1 MMTTTPGKG
10 ASQTNLVG
18 VGLLLL
24 DDSHKAI
31 YANDEAVRVLT
42 YPNRPGKT
50 RALDRLFAERIL
62 PVLPGDAPS
71 VESPTFKGFV
81 SGKRHYFCHVFSVNA
96 YSTSNA
102 PVTAVL
108 LERRARESVAIK
120 DLAKQF
126 NLSSHEQNAVRYL
139 MLGLSNKEI
148 ARRMRLTPS
157 KLKIYLKLVMTKL
170 DIPTRSG
177 IVGRLIC
184 GRIHD
189 K

>member
-1 MMTTTPGKG
+1 MTSTTQDEG

-42 YPNRPGKT
+42 YPNPPGKI
-50 RALDRLFAERIL
+50 RALDRLFTEKIL
-62 PVLPGDAPS
+62 PVLPDEEPS
-71 VESPTFKGFV
+71 AQPPTFSGFV

-96 YSTSNA
+96 YLNSNS

-120 DLAKQF
+120 ELGEQF
-126 NLSSHEQNAVRYL
+126 NLSSHEQDAVRYL
-139 MLGLSNKEI
+139 MLGLSNQEI
-148 ARRMRLTPS
+148 ARQMRLTPS

-177 IVGRLIC
+177 IVGRLIG
-184 GRIHD
+184 GRIRD